1 MTTVTGKPKHI
12 LLVDDEDSIRDALSR
27 VLERE
32 GYTIHQASSGE
43 EGLTALKTLPI
54 QLVIS
59 DHNMPGMTGLEFLKL
74 VRERHPTVVRVM
86 LTGDPD
92 PQTIIRSIN
101 EGEVYRFI
109 KKPWDN
115 TLLRVTVHFAFE
127 TVQLQ
132 QENRRLIA
140 ALRRQMSFLRDME
153 QDFPQMVS
161 TRDPAAEL
169 LLAEVDLVRPPAPV
183 PMP

>member
-1 MTTVTGKPKHI
+1 MAGKEKNI
-12 LLVDDEDSIRDALSR
+12 LIVDDEDSVRDSLTS

-32 GYTIHQASSGE
+32 GYTVHQASGGE
-43 EGLTALKTLPI
+43 EGLGILKERQI
-54 QLVIS
+54 HLVIS
-59 DHNMPGMTGLEFLKL
+59 DHNMPGMSGVDFLKL
-74 VRERHPTVVRVM
+74 VRERSPDVVRIM

-115 TLLRVTVHFAFE
+115 TLLRVTVYFAFE
-127 TVQLQ
+127 TIQLE

-140 ALRRQMSFLRDME
+140 ALRRQMNFLRDME
-153 QDFPQMVS
+153 RDFPYLAAL
-161 TRDPAAEL
+161 TRDEDAAL
-169 LLAEVDLVRPPAPV
+169 LLAEADLVRNSGS
-183 PMP
+183 